1 MARVLARSLGVV
13 AMCWS
18 ASASPVWA
26 HPAWGV
32 LVAPDGT
39 ILFADVNRNVVW
51 RVGHDG
57 RLQPVVRD
65 RHSHAIRLEPD
76 GSVVGEHVVYDAS
89 AQRFRRTLWRLL
101 PDGRV
106 TDLASDDAVGPA
118 AAYLG
123 SELVWLDAT
132 DPPERRIRLMAG
144 LPNGSPR
151 VLAGGPPGFADG
163 VGEEARFVGINA
175 LTVGSDGNLYVTDGP
190 HVRMIT
196 PTGRVAT
203 LAAAQMARIARGSN
217 PRLLGVAAGADGA
230 FVADYDHHV
239 VRRLTASGQVDD
251 VLHSGAFWSPVGLA
265 FAGDR
270 LLVLEERP
278 ESLLF
283 ALSLISGPRLRVVE
297 ADGTSFV
304 AATVWQTSGIVA
316 ICITGIAMVAV
327 YGISRWRRRGKR
339 ASVFPG

>member
-1 MARVLARSLGVV
+1 G
-13 AMCWS
+13 C
-18 ASASPVWA
+18 
-26 HPAWGV
+26 
-32 LVAPDGT
+32 
-39 ILFADVNRNVVW
+39 ADV
-51 RVGHDG
+51 
-57 RLQPVVRD
+57 
-65 RHSHAIRLEPD
+65 
-76 GSVVGEHVVYDAS
+76 
-89 AQRFRRTLWRLL
+89 
-101 PDGRV
+101 
-106 TDLASDDAVGPA
+106 
-118 AAYLG
+118 
-123 SELVWLDAT
+123 
-132 DPPERRIRLMAG
+132 
-144 LPNGSPR
+144 
-151 VLAGGPPGFADG
+151 

-175 LTVGSDGNLYVTDGP
+175 LTVGGDGNLYVTDGP

-316 ICITGIAMVAV
+316 ICITGIAM
-327 YGISRWRRRGKR
+327 
-339 ASVFPG
+339 